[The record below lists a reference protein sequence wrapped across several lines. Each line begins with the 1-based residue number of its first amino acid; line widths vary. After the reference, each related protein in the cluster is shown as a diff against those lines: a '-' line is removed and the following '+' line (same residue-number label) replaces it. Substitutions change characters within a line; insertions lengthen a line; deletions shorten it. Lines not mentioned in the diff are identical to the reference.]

1 VTGQPTATRGGVTM
15 QELKEVVPATLKDED
30 ESVSFELE
38 ASEAELLEEFGV
50 LMMWEYNYGT

>member
-1 VTGQPTATRGGVTM
+1 M